1 MAKRPEKYDANLP
14 KNLTYRK
21 KYKSF
26 YWRHPIT
33 QRELPLG
40 QIARKDAIAQ
50 AIEANNYLEQNYL
63 PNALIERLK
72 SRKDVLTLNAWLD
85 RYEVILSRRELKAN
99 TIKIRTNQLKMIRSL
114 MGNCLLPEIDTRQI
128 AEYLES
134 FNAQGKNSMSTAM
147 RSVLSD
153 IFREAIVEGRIK
165 TNPVEATRAPRI
177 KVKRE
182 RLNYDEY
189 TKIYL
194 AASEHPQWVGFAMDM
209 ALITGQRREDIVLMR
224 FTDIIDDRLHVE
236 QGKTGMR
243 IAIPLSLHLE
253 AANLRLGDVIERCR
267 ASHSSNYI
275 INTTRRSK
283 KGDTSLHPDALTK
296 AFVKARN
303 ASTLDLGDNP
313 PTFHEIR
320 SLASR
325 LYSMEKGEEFAQR
338 LLGHKS
344 ALMTKKYL
352 DPRGKE
358 YVLV

>member
-1 MAKRPEKYDANLP
+1 MAKRPTRYDANLP
-14 KNLTYRK
+14 KNLTYRR
-21 KYKSF
+21 KYRSF

-33 QRELPLG
+33 RKELPLG
-40 QIARKDAIAQ
+40 QIARRDAVGQ

-63 PNALIERLK
+63 PSTLIERIK
-72 SRKDVLTLNAWLD
+72 GREEVLTLGSWLE
-85 RYEVILSRRELKAN
+85 RYEVILDRRDLKPN
-99 TIKIRTNQLKMIRSL
+99 TIKIRGNQLKMIRSV
-114 MGNCLLPEIDTRQI
+114 MGEYLLSEIDTRQI

-134 FNAQGKNSMSTAM
+134 FNAQGKGSMSTAL

-165 TNPVEATRAPRI
+165 TNPVEPTKAPRL

-182 RLNYDEY
+182 RLNYDEF
-189 TKIYL
+189 KQIYL
-194 AASEHPQWVGFAMDM
+194 AAREQPQWVGLAMEID
-209 ALITGQRREDIVLMR
+209 LITGQRREDVVLMR
-224 FTDIIDDRLHVE
+224 FTDIFDGRLHIE

-243 IAIPLSLHLE
+243 LAIPLDLRLE
-253 AANLRLGDVIERCR
+253 AANLCLGEVIERCR
-267 ASHSSNYI
+267 SSHASDYI

-283 KGDTSLHPDALTK
+283 NGDTSLHPDTLTK

-303 ASTLDLGDNP
+303 ATKLDLGDNP

-325 LYSMEKGEEFAQR
+325 LYSIEKGEEFAQR

-344 ALMTKKYL
+344 AVMTKKYL

>member
-1 MAKRPEKYDANLP
+1 
-14 KNLTYRK
+14 
-21 KYKSF
+21 
-26 YWRHPIT
+26 
-33 QRELPLG
+33 
-40 QIARKDAIAQ
+40 
-50 AIEANNYLEQNYL
+50 
-63 PNALIERLK
+63 
-72 SRKDVLTLNAWLD
+72 
-85 RYEVILSRRELKAN
+85 
-99 TIKIRTNQLKMIRSL
+99 
-114 MGNCLLPEIDTRQI
+114 
-128 AEYLES
+128 
-134 FNAQGKNSMSTAM
+134 
-147 RSVLSD
+147 
-153 IFREAIVEGRIK
+153 
-165 TNPVEATRAPRI
+165 
-177 KVKRE
+177 
-182 RLNYDEY
+182 
-189 TKIYL
+189 
-194 AASEHPQWVGFAMDM
+194 MDM
-209 ALITGQRREDIVLMR
+209 ALITGQRREDVVLMR

-243 IAIPLSLHLE
+243 IAIPLSLYLE

-325 LYSMEKGEEFAQR
+325 LYSMEKGEKFAQR

-352 DPRGKE
+352 DPRGKQ